1 MDNNRS
7 LGRTVEDARL
17 LRRVGEL
24 FDEIDPVPEHV
35 LEAARAAFEWRDFD
49 ARLARL
55 LDDEA
60 GGAHLAGAG
69 AAGVR
74 ATGEHRLLTFA
85 GPGLTVAVE
94 AVEIAGSRKLVG
106 QLVPAGPDSVTLEAA
121 GRSGHPL
128 QARVDHL
135 GRFSL
140 GGVPAGPVRLR
151 CVLPDGTQVVTEW
164 LET

>member
-1 MDNNRS
+1 MDDSRS
-7 LGRTVEDARL
+7 LGQTVRDVRL
-17 LRRVGEL
+17 LRRVGAL
-24 FDEIDPVPEHV
+24 FDEIDPVPDSV
-35 LEAARAAFEWRDFD
+35 LEAARAALEWRDFD
-49 ARLARL
+49 ARVARL
-55 LDDEA
+55 IEDEA
-60 GGAHLAGAG
+60 YSGDFAGVR
-69 AAGVR
+69 AGVR
-74 ATGEHRLLTFA
+74 ATGEHRLLTFE

-94 AVEIAGSRKLVG
+94 AVEISGSRRLVG

-140 GGVPAGPVRLR
+140 GGVPAGLVRLR
-151 CVLPDGTQVVTEW
+151 CMLPDGTQVVTEW